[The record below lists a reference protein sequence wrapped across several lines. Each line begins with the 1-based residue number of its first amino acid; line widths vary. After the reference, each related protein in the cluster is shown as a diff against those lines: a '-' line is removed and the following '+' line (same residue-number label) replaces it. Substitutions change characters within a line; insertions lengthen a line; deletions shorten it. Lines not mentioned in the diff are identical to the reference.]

1 VAGVILVVLD
11 HPDAA
16 SGLLAAASRLA
27 GLCAARRIDAM
38 VVRAPP
44 ETMLSPSEEVLT
56 AQREAVLL
64 GAEANRAAAVRAAF
78 DAWAT
83 GLPAGIAGEW
93 TDIDGI
99 AELLVEE
106 RGRRADF
113 IVIERPLRHDYA
125 TSWHALRAALFAT
138 DRPILVVPRFCC
150 AEFGRRVAIAW
161 RDDERAA
168 KAVLSAV
175 RCLAHCEALFVL
187 AGARAGAASPKL
199 PPILA
204 EHGIGAELHVLT
216 IGGGPFGAALLRQ
229 ARDLGADML
238 VMGAYQHTPLR
249 QFLLGGVTRHVLNH
263 ADLPVLLRH

>member
-1 VAGVILVVLD
+1 
-11 HPDAA
+11 
-16 SGLLAAASRLA
+16 
-27 GLCAARRIDAM
+27 M

-56 AQREAVLL
+56 AQREAALRA
-64 GAEANRAAAVRAAF
+64 AEADRAAQCGRRSTHGRQACR
-78 DAWAT
+78 
-83 GLPAGIAGEW
+83 PASPASGS
-93 TDIDGI
+93 TLDGI

-113 IVIERPLRHDYA
+113 IVIEQPSRHDYA

-138 DRPILVVPRFCC
+138 DRPILVVPRHCA

-161 RDDERAA
+161 RDDERAT
-168 KAVLSAV
+168 KAVLSAL
-175 RCLAHCEALFVL
+175 RCLADCEQVFVL
-187 AGARAGAASPKL
+187 AGARAGAATPRL

-204 EHGIGAELHVLT
+204 EHGIAAELHVLT
-216 IGGGPFGAALLRQ
+216 IGGGPFGAALLRK
-229 ARDLGADML
+229 AHELGADLL

-249 QFLLGGVTRHVLNH
+249 EFLLGGVTRYVLNH